1 MERKLVK
8 RNSKILLALI
18 VIIFTVLA
26 GRLAYLQLYQVEKYK
41 TKAQQ
46 NHMRLIPIEAPRGEI
61 YANDGKTKLVTNQPV
76 YTVSLVY
83 LGLENTPQVAQK
95 LAEILNISAQEIQE
109 KLDAQNL
116 RLYEPVE
123 IASNVPMEAVL
134 EIEQHRLELPGVTI
148 DVEPIRSYPQ
158 GAIAS
163 HVVGY
168 VQQIQE
174 SQLNRLKDKGYRLGD
189 KFGQAGLEYQYEEY
203 LRGTAGA
210 RQVEVDAQAR
220 PVRDLGISQ
229 PVPGHDLVLTIDNKV
244 QKAAESAL
252 EAQIKTLQ
260 SKYPDAKW
268 GSVVA
273 VDVKNGGVIA
283 MASYPTFNPEVFT
296 RPITQSEIE
305 ELYDPA
311 AMRFI
316 NRALSA
322 YPPGS
327 TYKMVVA
334 AAGLE
339 TGDINPNYRIA
350 DPGYVTVDKQRFN
363 DWAAGGHGS
372 VDLRK
377 AIQVSCNTYFYTY
390 GLKIGQDVIA
400 DYTKQFGLGVEL
412 GIDLPNE
419 QVGTVPT
426 PETKYDL
433 YKFYLDK
440 KKTAELE
447 QIEAKYEKLIAAA
460 QSNEEKA
467 NLRRQLQNQRMNIHY
482 DLVWHNYDTVI
493 SSIGQGINKY
503 TPLQL
508 ATFTAAIANGG
519 TVYQPRIVQEIKD
532 YKGKTIKKLGSKEI
546 NKVDITPEHLAIIRE
561 GMHRVTLSGGTAYPL
576 FTDLPVEVA
585 AKTGTAEVK
594 GKANHALVV
603 AFAPVEDPK
612 IAVAAVIEHGAHG
625 GSGAGPVVHDV
636 LASYFGSDELKM
648 EGQITY
654 TMEE

>member
-1 MERKLVK
+1 MESKLLK
-8 RNSKILLALI
+8 RNSKVMLVLVVLVFTIL
-18 VIIFTVLA
+18 V
-26 GRLAYLQLYQVEKYK
+26 GRLAYLQLYQVEKFK

-61 YANDGKTKLVTNQPV
+61 YASDGKTKLVSNKPV

-83 LGLENTPQVAQK
+83 LGLKNTPEVAERLAKILDIQV
-95 LAEILNISAQEIQE
+95 EEIQE
-109 KLDAQNL
+109 KLDAQSL
-116 RLYEPVE
+116 RLYEP
-123 IASNVPMEAVL
+123 IKISTNVPLETVL
-134 EIEQHRLELPGVTI
+134 EIEQHRLELPGVVI
-148 DVEPIRSYPQ
+148 DVEPVRNYPQ
-158 GAIAS
+158 GPIAA

-174 SQLNRLKDKGYRLGD
+174 SQLNKLKDKGYRLGD

-220 PVRDLGISQ
+220 PIRDLGISQ
-229 PVPGHDLVLTIDNKV
+229 SVPGSDLVLSIDHKV
-244 QKAAESAL
+244 QKAAESGL

-273 VDVKNGGVIA
+273 VDVRTGGVIA
-283 MASYPTFNPEVFT
+283 MASYPTFDPEVFT
-296 RPITQSEIE
+296 RPITQVEIE

-334 AAGLE
+334 TAGLE
-339 TGDINPNYRIA
+339 TGVINPDA
-350 DPGYVTVDKQRFN
+350 KMSDPGYVTVDGQRFN
-363 DWAAGGHGS
+363 DWQAGGHGA

-390 GLKIGQDVIA
+390 GLKIGQSAIA
-400 DYTKQFGLGVEL
+400 DYSKQFGLGVEL

-426 PETKYDL
+426 AGEKYNL
-433 YKFYLDK
+433 YKVYLNNKQQADLQ
-440 KKTAELE
+440 ELE
-447 QIEAKYEKLIAAA
+447 EKYEALIAAA
-460 QSNEEKA
+460 ETDEEKTK
-467 NLRRQLQNQRMNIHY
+467 LRRQLQNQRMAINY

-493 SSIGQGINKY
+493 SSIGQGINNY

-508 ATFTAAIANGG
+508 ATYTAAIANGG
-519 TVYQPRIVQEIKD
+519 TVYQPRLVQEIKD
-532 YKGKTIKKLGSKEI
+532 HQGKTIKKFSPKVI
-546 NKVDITPEHLAIIRE
+546 NQVDVSPEHLAIIRD
-561 GMHRVTLSGGTAYPL
+561 GMHRVSLPGGTAYPL
-576 FTDLPVEVA
+576 FADLPVEVA
-585 AKTGTAEVK
+585 SKTGTAEVK
-594 GKANHALVV
+594 GKDNHAVVV
-603 AFAPVEDPK
+603 AFAPVENPE
-612 IAVAAVIEHGAHG
+612 IAVAAVVEHGAHG

-636 LASYFGSDELKM
+636 LAAYFGSDELM
-648 EGQITY
+648 EGKIVY
-654 TMEE
+654 TAEE